1 MGKKMNVILLKPNKL
16 AEVVEID
23 GPLKGMQGVVN
34 GLIEPAY
41 YFEDPICVIV
51 NEEGKINGSELNRGV
66 YVNNELVDIIAGTA
80 FVCGVNDGGF
90 TDIPENMVFKYMN
103 IFKYPHTVL
112 NINGKITCVPIIDAR

>member
-1 MGKKMNVILLKPNKL
+1 MGKKIKVILLKPNKL

-23 GPLKGMQGVVN
+23 GSLGGMQKIVD

-66 YVNNELVDIIAGTA
+66 YVENKLVDIIAGTA
-80 FVCGVNDGGF
+80 FICGINSDSF
-90 TDIPENMVFKYMN
+90 TDIPEDMVSKYMN
-103 IFKYPHTVL
+103 IFKYPDAVF
-112 NINGKITCVPIIDAR
+112 NINGKLVCTPIIDVE